1 MTAIHSRAM
10 IARLSISQWTAR
22 KHDSKVS
29 KEVEKAHAAHDA
41 GRYNKMLVSKALLDP
56 LSRLAGAVR
65 QYHYSMTLPWSDNG
79 DRLLPSKSYM
89 DYTDQIRKFRSEF
102 KTKVLEMRNAYP
114 AEVSA
119 ARSRLGTMYDPTD
132 YPEAWEID
140 DRFSIDTEFTSVPD
154 ASDFRVDVSEEAAK
168 EIRASITAAIQSRQQ
183 QAVNEC
189 YIRIRDVVG
198 KLHER
203 LSDPKAVFKDSLV
216 TNAEDLASMLPSLN
230 ITDDPA
236 VTALHQ
242 ELIGIVASSPRQ
254 LRNSPVLRARIAVA
268 AQTLLAKLP

>member
-89 DYTDQIRKFRSEF
+89 DYTDQIRKFRNEF

-114 AEVSA
+114 AEVNA
-119 ARSRLGTMYDPTD
+119 ARSRLGTMYNPAD
-132 YPEAWEID
+132 YPKAWEID
-140 DRFSIDTEFTSVPD
+140 DRFSIDTEFTSVPN
-154 ASDFRVDVSEEAAK
+154 AEDFRVDISKEAAE
-168 EIRASITAAIQSRQQ
+168 EIRTSITAALQERQQ

-198 KLHER
+198 KIHER
-203 LSDPKAVFKDSLV
+203 LSDPKAVFKDSLIS
-216 TNAEDLASMLPSLN
+216 NATDLASMLPSLN

-236 VTALHQ
+236 LTKVYQDLIAL
-242 ELIGIVASSPRQ
+242 LRKSPKQ
-254 LRNSPVLRARIAVA
+254 LRASLALRAHIAQE
-268 AQTLLAKLP
+268 AQELLAKLP